1 LLGDDIKQVAQQIH
15 WKPPGA
21 ERTGFRF
28 HQDLRFRERQD
39 AFRDLM
45 TSYITT
51 GLAIDPAT
59 RENGCLRI
67 IPESHKLGYL
77 GLSDDGP
84 LMKGVTEDGTLS
96 AAGLDPGTIVDIELE
111 PGDLVIWSL
120 LTVHGSNI
128 NRSDKDRAF
137 ALSSYVQAANSDRGE
152 WVFRAGESIALGAE
166 PQLCKYEQLH
176 TKPGPFYSDDPWYA
190 D

>member
-1 LLGDDIKQVAQQIH
+1 
-15 WKPPGA
+15 
-21 ERTGFRF
+21 
-28 HQDLRFRERQD
+28 
-39 AFRDLM
+39 
-45 TSYITT
+45 
-51 GLAIDPAT
+51 
-59 RENGCLRI
+59 
-67 IPESHKLGYL
+67 
-77 GLSDDGP
+77 
-84 LMKGVTEDGTLS
+84 MKGVTEDGTLR

-137 ALSSYVQAANSDRGE
+137 ALSSYVKAANSDRGE
-152 WVFRAGESIALGAE
+152 WVFRAGESIALGGE

>member
-59 RENGCLRI
+59 RENAAYGSSRRAT
-67 IPESHKLGYL
+67 S
-77 GLSDDGP
+77 SDISDSPIMG
-84 LMKGVTEDGTLS
+84 
-96 AAGLDPGTIVDIELE
+96 
-111 PGDLVIWSL
+111 
-120 LTVHGSNI
+120 
-128 NRSDKDRAF
+128 RS
-137 ALSSYVQAANSDRGE
+137 
-152 WVFRAGESIALGAE
+152 
-166 PQLCKYEQLH
+166 
-176 TKPGPFYSDDPWYA
+176 
-190 D
+190 